1 MRVTT
6 QRTVTETLEQPKSA
20 APERGRAW
28 SWAALVGALVLW
40 AAAFPTWGFSV
51 ALAPLTL
58 LLSAVAWRRSP
69 HDAIFRIGLGLNGL
83 LVLGLLGEVVSV
95 LIGESS
101 IGWE

>member
-1 MRVTT
+1 
-6 QRTVTETLEQPKSA
+6 VTETLGQPESA
-20 APERGRAW
+20 VPDRGRGW
-28 SWAALVGALVLW
+28 SWAALAGALLLW

-69 HDAIFRIGLGLNGL
+69 HDAVFRIGLGLNGL
-83 LVLGLLGEVVSV
+83 LVLGLLGEVVS
-95 LIGESS
+95 LLTGESS

>member
-1 MRVTT
+1 
-6 QRTVTETLEQPKSA
+6 VTETLEQPKAA
-20 APERGRAW
+20 APEIGRGW
-28 SWAALVGALVLW
+28 SWAALAGALVLW

-58 LLSAVAWRRSP
+58 LLSVVAWRRCP
-69 HDAIFRIGLGLNGL
+69 HDAVFRIGLGLNGL
-83 LVLGLLGEVVSV
+83 LVLGLLEEVVSV